1 MRGWADLGCFGRI
14 DEQRESRIRE
24 VGIVLIEEAFSIFL
38 FFGDRPT
45 PELPLVFHFCL
56 RSCLAK
62 IILSR
67 LLL

>member
-38 FFGDRPT
+38 FFGPAYT
-45 PELPLVFHFCL
+45 GAP
-56 RSCLAK
+56 SCFSFLFV
-62 IILSR
+62 LSS
-67 LLL
+67 